1 MRVGDNIRQI
11 REGEKNFKREYI
23 ANCLKISTRAYANIE
38 NNVTD
43 ITIGRLAEIAEIFDC
58 NINYIINYS
67 QTKKDFFNHFHNH
80 NGNRNV
86 NIMNQNTHNTYATTV
101 IRLQEELLKSERN
114 RIAILEA
121 LLRSHNINF

>member
-1 MRVGDNIRQI
+1 MRVGEHIRQI
-11 REGEKNFKREYI
+11 REGEKNFKRDYI

-58 NINYIINYS
+58 SIDYIINYS
-67 QTKKDFFNHFHNH
+67 QTKKEFFNYFHNH
-80 NGNRNV
+80 NGNNNI
-86 NIMNQNTHNTYATTV
+86 NIMNQSIHETQANTV